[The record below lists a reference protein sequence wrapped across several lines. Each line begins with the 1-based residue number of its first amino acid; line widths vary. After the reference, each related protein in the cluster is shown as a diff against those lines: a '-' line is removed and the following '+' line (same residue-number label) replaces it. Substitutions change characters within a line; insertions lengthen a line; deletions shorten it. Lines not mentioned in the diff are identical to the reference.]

1 MSVQSCWNGA
11 IYFLEF
17 FQVADRVVGAEFRAG
32 EIVNCHDDRSL
43 RRLRVRGL
51 GCGA

>member
-17 FQVADRVVGAEFRAG
+17 FQVADRVVGAEFCTG
-32 EIVNCHDDRSL
+32 QIIDGYDDGTL